1 MAGILQHV
9 SQQISTIFQ
18 RFACSQLLLKKNL
31 FLPLTL
37 RKIRK
42 LVTMG
47 PHHGTLQFAQSFASQ
62 CASVKLTRLYLEMRD
77 LVVNDSSAAI
87 HPDSIVRSTI
97 ESTEPL
103 GPVTN
108 AFVIDDTAFFKCSQ
122 AVVAVSLSNEM
133 FRVKISR
140 TMPTSEEV
148 VPLAF
153 PMPIKLL
160 VLEDIGDEYRLS
172 SAGLTLFIQKSNF
185 GIRAETAD
193 RIPICEDMPEG
204 ISVSQS
210 PMGITCRKRYRG
222 EAIYG
227 LGEKTGYLNKAN
239 TENSMWNSD
248 VYAPHVPE
256 IRELYVSIPVFYVVG
271 QDMPYGIFVNNAGKT
286 TFSFNDLSSVS
297 FGTTTGD
304 MDYYCFFGKTLKDL
318 VGQFTTLTGRVPQ
331 PPRYALG
338 YHQSRYSYESEDQLE
353 EVASEF
359 RRRRIPCDALYLD
372 IHYMDS
378 YRVFTWNPQ
387 HYATSGDTIHHLADE
402 GFHIIPI
409 VDPGVKK
416 DETYDVYRSGL
427 LRNAFCAYPDGSL
440 YVGQVWPGESVFPD
454 FTEPQV
460 REWWG
465 DLHQGYVDSGV
476 VGIWNDMNEPAVFNE
491 TKTMDLAVIHGN
503 NGRPMTHEAL
513 HNAYGHYMNQAT
525 YEGMKKLLNGKRPF
539 VLTRSGYAGTQ
550 KYAAVWTGDNRSFW
564 EHLALAIPMLLN
576 MGLSGLSFAGADV
589 GGFAFD
595 TDGLLLTRWTQMAAY
610 TPFFRNHSGIDAVRQ
625 EPWQFGPVFESAIR
639 KAIERRYMLLPHL
652 YSLFYEHR
660 MTGLPPMRPL
670 VLEFPEDPH
679 TRDLCD
685 SFLLGK
691 GMLVAPIYRPDTNVR
706 GVYLP
711 PGAWYQENTD
721 RRFEGNQYILATA
734 TIDQIPVFVQAG
746 SIIAIQGVVQHTR
759 ETSDTL
765 IFHIYTGSAGHY
777 RYYEDDGETFDYQDG
792 AYTDVEF
799 NLSVSTDGFELVV
812 KIINNGFEAKS
823 LRSIFLAIHGVN
835 KRASVSESNA
845 PYTLNQQFHDNILLV
860 EVPNLLVKDTQYHIN
875 SQ

>member
-1 MAGILQHV
+1 
-9 SQQISTIFQ
+9 
-18 RFACSQLLLKKNL
+18 
-31 FLPLTL
+31 
-37 RKIRK
+37 
-42 LVTMG
+42 
-47 PHHGTLQFAQSFASQ
+47 
-62 CASVKLTRLYLEMRD
+62 MRD
-77 LVVNDSSAAI
+77 LVVKDSSAAI
-87 HPDSIVRSTI
+87 HPDSVMRSTI
-97 ESTEPL
+97 ELMEPL

-108 AFVIDDTAFFKCSQ
+108 AFLSEDTAFFICAQ
-122 AVVAVSLSNEM
+122 AVAAISISNSM
-133 FRVKISR
+133 FRVKISH
-140 TMPTSEEV
+140 TMPTPEDV
-148 VPLAF
+148 VPLAC
-153 PMPIKLL
+153 PMPIKPL
-160 VLEDIGDEYRLS
+160 VLEDVGGEYQLS
-172 SAGLTLFIQKSNF
+172 SSGLTLFIKKSKL
-185 GIRAETAD
+185 GIRAETAGGL
-193 RIPICEDMPEG
+193 PICEDVPEG
-204 ISVSQS
+204 ILVSQT
-210 PMGITCRKRYRG
+210 PMGITCRKQYQG

-271 QDMPYGIFVNNAGKT
+271 QDIAYGIFLNNAGKT

-304 MDYYCFFGKTLKDL
+304 MDYYCFFGKTLKEL
-318 VGQFTTLTGRVPQ
+318 VDQFTVLTGRVPQ

-338 YHQSRYSYESEDQLE
+338 YHQSRYSYESEDQLAD
-353 EVASEF
+353 VASEF

-378 YRVFTWNPQ
+378 YRVFTWNPL
-387 HYATSGDTIHHLADE
+387 HYATSRDTIHHLADE
-402 GFHIIPI
+402 GFHVIPI

-416 DETYDVYRSGL
+416 DEEYDVYRSGL
-427 LRNAFCAYPDGSL
+427 LQNAFCAYPDGSL
-440 YVGQVWPGESVFPD
+440 YLGEVWPGESVFPD
-454 FTEPQV
+454 FTEPHV

-465 DLHQGYVDSGV
+465 NLHHSYVDSGV

-503 NGRPMTHEAL
+503 NGHPMAHEAL

-525 YEGMKKLLNGKRPF
+525 YQGMKKLLNGKRPF

-576 MGLSGLSFAGADV
+576 MGLSGLAFCGADV

-639 KAIERRYMLLPHL
+639 KAIERRYMLLPHI

-660 MTGLPPMRPL
+660 LSGLPPMRPL
-670 VLEFPEDPH
+670 ALEFPGDPH

-685 SFLLGK
+685 SFLLGQ
-691 GMLVAPIYRPDTNVR
+691 GLLVAPIYRPDTNVR
-706 GVYLP
+706 SVYLP
-711 PGAWYQENTD
+711 QGDWYQENTN

-734 TIDQIPVFVQAG
+734 TIDEIPVFVQAG
-746 SIIAIQGVVQHTR
+746 SIIAMQGVVQHTGQAA
-759 ETSDTL
+759 DTL
-765 IFHIYTGSAGHY
+765 IFHVYTGGEGHY
-777 RYYEDDGETFDYQDG
+777 RYYEDDGETFNYQDG
-792 AYTDVEF
+792 VYTVVEF
-799 NLSVSTDGFELVV
+799 NLSFSTGGLELVV
-812 KIINNGFEAKS
+812 KIINHGFEATPH
-823 LRSIFLAIHGVN
+823 RSTFLAIHGVR
-835 KRASVSESNA
+835 KPVLVSESNA
-845 PYTLNQQFHDNILLV
+845 PYALNQQFRDNILFV
-860 EVPNLLVKDTQYHIN
+860 EVPNLLIKDTRYHI
-875 SQ
+875 SSE